1 MDPKEREKINGVS
14 SHSYIRQ
21 KRKVNST
28 IDESEDSEKIFDIVS
43 LNNSVILKNRVNMIG
58 NNFKPIE
65 NTSTF
70 LKVKRLEDIGD

>member
-1 MDPKEREKINGVS
+1 M
-14 SHSYIRQ
+14 RQ
-21 KRKVNST
+21 KRKLNST
-28 IDESEDSEKIFDIVS
+28 IEESEDSEKIFDIVS
-43 LNNSVILKNRVNMIG
+43 LNNSVILKNRANMIG